1 MRSTR
6 SPYAVQPSRVV
17 NVAPAAASLSSLALS
32 RGRLDRHSELR
43 TEPGLL
49 DVLLDDPSTRVLEL
63 VGGRALVDEDGDEGS
78 DDVDEGLARLSYRAP
93 APEDRDQFVAYLGH
107 DAPTGGTAYVL
118 SVANET
124 TASADDPRR
133 RGLRAVGARLGDLDA
148 GLLTTATGLAN
159 WHARHTFCPRCGQ
172 PTEPA
177 QAGWIR
183 VCPADQSEHY
193 PRTDPA
199 VIMSVIDDQDRILL
213 ARGVGF
219 APRGMSVLAGFVEPG
234 ESLASAVAR
243 EVHEEVGV
251 TVSDVT
257 YLGDQPW
264 PFPSSLMI
272 GFTARAVT
280 TELTLQDTEIEA
292 ARWFTRDELTRA
304 VADGSL
310 RISSRISI
318 ARRLIEHWYG
328 EEIDVADSPV
338 RG

>member
-1 MRSTR
+1 MAR
-6 SPYAVQPSRVV
+6 
-17 NVAPAAASLSSLALS
+17 AAASLPSLALS
-32 RGRLDRHSELR
+32 RGGLDRHSELR

-49 DVLLDDPSTRVLEL
+49 DVLLDDPATKVLEL
-63 VGGRALVDEDGDEGS
+63 VDGRAEVDDLDEGGE
-78 DDVDEGLARLSYRAP
+78 DAGEGQVALRYRSPLP
-93 APEDRDQFVAYLGH
+93 ADREAFVAYLGH
-107 DAPTGGTAYVL
+107 DAPTGGTAYLL
-118 SVANET
+118 SVAEE
-124 TASADDPRR
+124 APAVVDDPRR

-148 GLLTTATGLAN
+148 GVLTTATGLAN
-159 WHARHTFCPRCGQ
+159 WHARHRFCPRCGS

-177 QAGWIR
+177 HSGWTR
-183 VCPADQSEHY
+183 VCPIDESEHY

-199 VIMSVIDDQDRILL
+199 VIMSVIDDQDRLLL

-219 APRGMSVLAGFVEPG
+219 ALQGMSVLAGFVEPG

-251 TVSDVT
+251 TVSDVA

-280 TELTLQDTEIEA
+280 TELTLQESEIAA
-292 ARWFTRDELTRA
+292 ARWFDRDEFTRA
-304 VADGSL
+304 LADGSL

-328 EEIDVADSPV
+328 SEIDVAETTLRS
-338 RG
+338 

>member
-1 MRSTR
+1 MAR
-6 SPYAVQPSRVV
+6 
-17 NVAPAAASLSSLALS
+17 AAASLPSLALS
-32 RGRLDRHSELR
+32 RGGLDRHSELR

-49 DVLLDDPSTRVLEL
+49 DVLLDDPATRVLDL
-63 VGGRALVDEDGDEGS
+63 VDGRAEVDEDGDEGE
-78 DDVDEGLARLSYRAP
+78 VALRYRAP
-93 APEDRDQFVAYLGH
+93 DPSDRDRFVAYLGH
-107 DAPTGGTAYVL
+107 DAPRGGTAYLV
-118 SVANET
+118 SVAPEGE
-124 TASADDPRR
+124 ALADDPQR
-133 RGLRAVGARLGDLDA
+133 RGLRSVGARLGDLDA
-148 GLLTTATGLAN
+148 GVLTTATGLAN
-159 WHARHTFCPRCGQ
+159 WHLRHGFCPRCGS
-172 PTEPA
+172 PTEPG
-177 QAGWIR
+177 QSGWIR
-183 VCPADQSEHY
+183 MCPNDESEHY

-199 VIMSVIDDQDRILL
+199 VIMSVIDDQDRLLL

-219 APRGMSVLAGFVEPG
+219 APQGMSVLAGFVEPG
-234 ESLASAVAR
+234 ESLAGAVAR

-251 TVSDVT
+251 TVDDVA

-280 TELTLQDTEIEA
+280 TELTLQESEIESA
-292 ARWFTRDELTRA
+292 QWFDRDEFARS

-328 EEIDVADSPV
+328 EEIEIADSPL